1 MTDPLVIEAIE
12 AIPIRAPL
20 ERVYHGSTYH
30 MTHRATVLVRVVTA
44 GGVVGEAY
52 AGDEDASLAEIVD
65 RDPVRAGSQVD
76 RAGLLRRGALL
87 GARPTR

>member
-1 MTDPLVIEAIE
+1 MTDPLLIEAIE

-30 MTHRATVLVRVVTA
+30 MTHRATVLVRVITA

-52 AGDEDASLAEIVD
+52 AGDEDASLAEIVTVYST
-65 RDPVRAGSQVD
+65 PNWLPS
-76 RAGLLRRGALL
+76 
-87 GARPTR
+87 